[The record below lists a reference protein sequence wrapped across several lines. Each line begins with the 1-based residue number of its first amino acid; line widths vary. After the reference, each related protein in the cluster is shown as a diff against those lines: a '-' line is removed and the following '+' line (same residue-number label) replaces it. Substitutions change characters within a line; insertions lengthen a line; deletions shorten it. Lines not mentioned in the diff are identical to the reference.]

1 MKNICGKWFDSG
13 SWKDGMND
21 REREREREVTLD
33 KRGEVRKNTKRDSK

>member
-21 REREREREVTLD
+21 REREREKLPWTREE
-33 KRGEVRKNTKRDSK
+33 R